1 MLEGSRGNQGEG
13 EGSDCWGGRGV
24 FRARPP
30 DGRSDSLHTGLR
42 YAALLSLLPPL
53 LCAAFLCSIHCA
65 RAVLWH
71 AIEMIAH
78 ALQLSWSSVMLA
90 RSPVTHTGGP
100 HWVTG
105 LAHNSTFLHCV
116 FSYMCPQNCDTHW
129 WPPVGGHTEHI
140 TQSQN
145 NGFHTLVR
153 SKPLKRIPSN
163 SELSPRPQ
171 VDLIWSEN
179 SELFNMRPFSN
190 IRYQKCVW
198 RFWNA
203 WVQLCQSVHCLNVCP
218 DLTMRSPTAKSC
230 FVLWSEKVWKC
241 LCK

>member
-24 FRARPP
+24 FRARLP

-65 RAVLWH
+65 RAMLWH

-78 ALQLSWSSVMLA
+78 ALQPSWSSVMLA
-90 RSPVTHTGGP
+90 RSPVTHAGGP

-129 WPPVGGHTEHI
+129 WATSGWPHRAHNSISKQWVSHI
-140 TQSQN
+140 GKKQASEKDSLKFWIVPEATGRS
-145 NGFHTLVR
+145 HLVR
-153 SKPLKRIPSN
+153 K
-163 SELSPRPQ
+163 
-171 VDLIWSEN
+171 
-179 SELFNMRPFSN
+179 
-190 IRYQKCVW
+190 
-198 RFWNA
+198 FW
-203 WVQLCQSVHCLNVCP
+203 
-218 DLTMRSPTAKSC
+218 T
-230 FVLWSEKVWKC
+230 F
-241 LCK
+241 